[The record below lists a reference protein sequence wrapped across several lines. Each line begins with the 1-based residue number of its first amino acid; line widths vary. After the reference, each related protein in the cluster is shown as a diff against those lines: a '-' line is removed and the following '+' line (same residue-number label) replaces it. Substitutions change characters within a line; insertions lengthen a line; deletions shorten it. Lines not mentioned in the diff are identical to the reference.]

1 MYKGIYNG
9 NKKHE
14 EDLEKVLNRSWEN
27 NLKKIIITS
36 GSLDDSIEVLKIT
49 SLSGINCNIVI
60 QLFFNSYIIQYF
72 VYS

>member
-9 NKKHE
+9 NKKHK
-14 EDLEKVLNRSWEN
+14 EDLENVLERSWEN

-49 SLSGINCNIVI
+49 SLSGIFIAI
-60 QLFFNSYIIQYF
+60 LFNN
-72 VYS
+72 